1 MKYQKKPFVIEAYQ
15 TSEEKIIH
23 TLEGDMKASVGD
35 YIITGIKGEQY
46 PCKPD
51 IFKELYIPVKGE
63 DENTG
68 MSIGEAIT
76 ALEEGKRCAR
86 KAWNGKNQYIEL
98 VYNASY
104 IDGKGNLINAKHD
117 TYGNKVIS
125 FVGTFGIQL
134 GWLASQADLLSKDWY
149 IVE

>member
-1 MKYQKKPFVIEAYQ
+1 MKYQKKPIIIEAYQ
-15 TSEEKIIH
+15 TFEEKIIH

-35 YIITGIKGEQY
+35 YVITGIRGEQY

-51 IFKELYIPVKGE
+51 IFKASYTPVK

-68 MSIGEAIT
+68 MSIGEVIT

-104 IDGKGNLINAKHD
+104 IDGNGNLINAKHD
-117 TYGNKVIS
+117 TSGNRVIS
-125 FVGTFGIQL
+125 FVGTSGVQL

>member
-1 MKYQKKPFVIEAYQ
+1 MKYQKKPFIIEAYQ
-15 TSEEKIIH
+15 TFEEKIIH

-51 IFKELYIPVKGE
+51 IFNELYTPLK
-63 DENTG
+63 DKKTD

-76 ALEEGKRCAR
+76 ALEIGERCAR
-86 KAWNGKNQYIEL
+86 KAWNGKNQSIEL
-98 VYNASY
+98 VHNASY
-104 IDGKGNLINAKHD
+104 IDGNGNLINAKHD
-117 TYGNKVIS
+117 TYGNKVIA
-125 FVGTFGIQL
+125 FVGTFGVQL

>member
-1 MKYQKKPFVIEAYQ
+1 MPLK
-15 TSEEKIIH
+15 
-23 TLEGDMKASVGD
+23 
-35 YIITGIKGEQY
+35 
-46 PCKPD
+46 
-51 IFKELYIPVKGE
+51 

-104 IDGKGNLINAKHD
+104 IDGDGNLINAKHD

-125 FVGTFGIQL
+125 FVGTSGVQL

>member
-1 MKYQKKPFVIEAYQ
+1 MPLK
-15 TSEEKIIH
+15 
-23 TLEGDMKASVGD
+23 
-35 YIITGIKGEQY
+35 
-46 PCKPD
+46 
-51 IFKELYIPVKGE
+51 

-76 ALEEGKRCAR
+76 ALEVGKHCAR

-104 IDGKGNLINAKHD
+104 IDGDGNLINAKHD
-117 TYGNKVIS
+117 TYGNKVIA

>member
-15 TSEEKIIH
+15 TFEEKIIH

-51 IFKELYIPVKGE
+51 IFKELYTPLK
-63 DENTG
+63 DKKTG

-76 ALEEGKRCAR
+76 ALEVGERCAR

-98 VYNASY
+98 VHNASY
-104 IDGKGNLINAKHD
+104 IDGDGNLINAKHD
-117 TYGNKVIS
+117 TYGNKVIA
-125 FVGTFGIQL
+125 FVGTFGVQL

>member
-1 MKYQKKPFVIEAYQ
+1 MKYQKKPIIIEAYQ
-15 TSEEKIIH
+15 TFEEKIIH

-35 YIITGIKGEQY
+35 YVITGIRGEQY

-51 IFKELYIPVKGE
+51 IFKATYTPVK

-104 IDGKGNLINAKHD
+104 IDGNGNLINAKHD
-117 TYGNKVIS
+117 TYGNKVIA
-125 FVGTFGIQL
+125 FVGTFGVQL